1 MIGKNDANKT
11 NIHKY
16 YNILENVQTLQL
28 KVKRKMIYIGGFT
41 TQQANDLE
49 ITFFLGV

>member
-11 NIHKY
+11 TIHKY

-28 KVKRKMIYIGGFT
+28 KVKRKIIYNGGL
-41 TQQANDLE
+41 QHNRQR
-49 ITFFLGV
+49 IWK